1 MNATGS
7 FRAQILK
14 LATQRLSEGT
24 AEEGDA
30 PNRASRRW
38 AFELAARALRDTVH
52 LEDAARIAG
61 LALELTDEDEISY
74 RTAEMYE
81 IRARWLL
88 DSGSGQGRQELAQ
101 AIAIHLAFGSTERAR
116 ELSKYFMPEGRSR
129 HDETP
134 EHGSDA
140 WDGDLKAA

>member
-1 MNATGS
+1 MHRTG
-7 FRAQILK
+7 
-14 LATQRLSEGT
+14 
-24 AEEGDA
+24 
-30 PNRASRRW
+30 
-38 AFELAARALRDTVH
+38 LRDGGH
-52 LEDAARIAG
+52 SSWPLERCATRCTQDAARIAG